1 MDKNQYTEI
10 AAKFLSE
17 VERELYMVGA
27 GRKEQLQLAAIFER
41 YPDLF
46 SREVTQVRLHE
57 RSSDSESTVARYLA
71 AFAADGYMENVVKTL
86 SEEITNEELGATV
99 EWDGE
104 ELPFRQVDSVLGQE
118 PDPTRRHELY
128 QRQMAVTG
136 RLHGRRIERLG
147 RLHQEATSLGFP
159 GYAEL
164 YDDLKGL
171 QLSSLS
177 EAMSRLLSATESA
190 YTERLEDTLATAH
203 VDPGTADVS
212 DIAYCFRA
220 AEFDRY
226 FPGNRMVPSLQR
238 TMAGMRLLKGDDF
251 GFTLD
256 IEPRP
261 KKSPRA
267 FCSPVLVPQEV
278 YLVIKPQGGSDDYD
292 SFFHEA
298 GHAMH
303 FSRIAPE
310 APWALR
316 CLGDTDITET
326 YAFLFHYLVHNSRW
340 LRDVL
345 GLPLAAAEEFRRF
358 VLFKKTW
365 FLRRYG
371 AKLHY
376 EMTLHS
382 GDPAETCEAYVPT
395 LANALQVRIAGEK
408 RLSDV
413 DDGLYVAQ
421 YLRAWIFEAMLRRFL
436 EAELGESWWT
446 NPDAGWFLRD
456 WWRRGQALPI
466 SELARE
472 IGYEGLDAGPLV
484 EELTEAW

>member
-1 MDKNQYTEI
+1 
-10 AAKFLSE
+10 
-17 VERELYMVGA
+17 
-27 GRKEQLQLAAIFER
+27 
-41 YPDLF
+41 
-46 SREVTQVRLHE
+46 
-57 RSSDSESTVARYLA
+57 
-71 AFAADGYMENVVKTL
+71 
-86 SEEITNEELGATV
+86 
-99 EWDGE
+99 
-104 ELPFRQVDSVLGQE
+104 
-118 PDPTRRHELY
+118 
-128 QRQMAVTG
+128 
-136 RLHGRRIERLG
+136 
-147 RLHQEATSLGFP
+147 
-159 GYAEL
+159 
-164 YDDLKGL
+164 
-171 QLSSLS
+171 
-177 EAMSRLLSATESA
+177 
-190 YTERLEDTLATAH
+190 
-203 VDPGTADVS
+203 
-212 DIAYCFRA
+212 
-220 AEFDRY
+220 
-226 FPGNRMVPSLQR
+226 
-238 TMAGMRLLKGDDF
+238 
-251 GFTLD
+251 
-256 IEPRP
+256 
-261 KKSPRA
+261 
-267 FCSPVLVPQEV
+267 
-278 YLVIKPQGGSDDYD
+278 
-292 SFFHEA
+292 
-298 GHAMH
+298 MH
-303 FSRIAPE
+303 YSRIAPE

-395 LANALQVRIAGEK
+395 LANALQVRIAGER

-436 EAELGESWWT
+436 EGELGESWWT

>member
-1 MDKNQYTEI
+1 MDKNQFTEI

-17 VERELYMVGA
+17 AERELYMVGA
-27 GRKEQLQLAAIFER
+27 GRKEQLELAAIYER
-41 YPDLF
+41 YPGLF
-46 SREVTQVRLHE
+46 SHETTQALLHE
-57 RSSDSESTVARYLA
+57 RSSGSEPTVARYLA
-71 AFAADGYMENVVKTL
+71 AFAADGYLENSVKTL
-86 SEEITNEELGATV
+86 SEEITNEELAATV
-99 EWDGE
+99 QWDGE
-104 ELPFRQVDSVLGQE
+104 QLPFRQVDSVLGQE
-118 PDPTRRHELY
+118 PDPTKRHELY
-128 QRQMAVTG
+128 QRQMAVTAQQ
-136 RLHGRRIERLG
+136 HGRRIERLR
-147 RLHQEATSLGFP
+147 RLHQETESLGFS
-159 GYAEL
+159 GYTEL
-164 YDDLKGL
+164 YDALKGL
-171 QLSSLS
+171 QLSTLS
-177 EAMSRLLSATESA
+177 EAMSQLLSATEAA
-190 YTERLEDTLATAH
+190 YAKRLEDTLATAH

-212 DIAYCFRA
+212 DIVYCFRA

-226 FPGNRMVPSLQR
+226 FPGDRMVPSLQR
-238 TMAGMRLLKGDDF
+238 TMVGMGLLKGDDF
-251 GFTLD
+251 GFILD
-256 IEPRP
+256 LEPRP

-267 FCSPVLVPQEV
+267 FCSSVLVPEEV
-278 YLVIKPQGGSDDYD
+278 YLVIKPRGGSDDYD

-303 FSRIAPE
+303 YSRIAPD

-345 GLPLAAAEEFRRF
+345 GLPLSTAEEFRRF

-376 EMTLHS
+376 ELTLHA

-395 LANALQVRIAGEK
+395 LTDALQVGIASENS
-408 RLSDV
+408 LADV

-421 YLRAWIFEAMLRRFL
+421 YLRAWIFEVMLRRFL
-436 EAELGESWWT
+436 EGELGESWWT

-466 SELARE
+466 SDLARE
-472 IGYEGLDAGPLV
+472 IGFERLDARPLV